1 MCGINQLQF
10 YRTSSAQIPDVLQR
24 LITLFLLSSAVAIE
38 IQDFCLFKMNKR
50 SLKSKDGTLPLLQG
64 ELYIHI
70 YEARDLPDMDDS
82 KSLAS

>member
-1 MCGINQLQF
+1 
-10 YRTSSAQIPDVLQR
+10 
-24 LITLFLLSSAVAIE
+24 
-38 IQDFCLFKMNKR
+38 MNKR